1 METPVLGFELRCP
14 HLFNISSRPSSS
26 LSPPTVS
33 LRIPTTAAASTV
45 VESPATVAEAPRSK
59 RHSNTYLTRKS
70 AISEVERSPDF
81 LSSLQRL
88 ERVLKVQDLNVIL
101 RDFGISGRWQDLI
114 QLFDWMQQHGNI
126 SVSTYSSCIKF
137 VGAKSVS
144 KALEIYQSIPD
155 ESAKTNVYICNSI
168 LSSLVKNGKLDSCIK
183 LFDQMKRDG
192 LKPDVV
198 TYNTL
203 LGGFI
208 KVKNGYSKAME
219 LVGELPHNGIQMDGV
234 MYGTVLAICASSGRC
249 EEAESYIQQMKVE
262 GHSPNLYHYSSLLN
276 SYSWKGDYKK
286 ADELMTEMKSVG
298 LEPNKVM
305 MTTLL
310 KVYIKGGL
318 FERSREL
325 LSELESAGYTENEMP
340 YCMLMDGLSKAGKLE
355 EAKLIFDDMKGKG
368 VKSANLVP
376 ISESLQVRFGGQ
388 LRSNRLASLPVF
400 LDNDFNFPFSSDG
413 YANSIMISALCRS
426 KRFEEANQLARD
438 SETTYEKCDLVM
450 LNTMLCAYCRAGEM
464 ESVMRMM
471 KKMDEQAVSPD
482 YNTFHILIKYF
493 IKEKLHL
500 LAYQTLLD
508 MHSKGHRLEEELCS
522 SLIYHLGKI
531 RAHSEAFS
539 VYSMLRYSKRT
550 ICKELHEKILHTLIQ
565 GKLLKDAYVVV
576 KDNAK
581 MISQPTL
588 KRFGR
593 AFMMSGNIN
602 LVNDVLKV
610 LHGSGHKIDQV
621 QFEIAI
627 SRYIAQADK
636 KELLLQL
643 LQWMPGQGYVVDS
656 STRNLILKNSNLFG
670 RQLIAEILSKHHV
683 RPLVKSRSQPKFR
696 CK

>member
-1 METPVLGFELRCP
+1 METTPVLGFELRCP
-14 HLFNISSRPSSS
+14 HLYNTHCSRSSSS
-26 LSPPTVS
+26 LSLPAVS
-33 LRIPTTAAASTV
+33 LRILTSAAATTAA
-45 VESPATVAEAPRSK
+45 ESPATTVTEAPRSK
-59 RHSNTYLTRKS
+59 RHSTAYLTRKS
-70 AISEVERSPDF
+70 AISQVQRSSDF
-81 LSSLQRL
+81 LPSLQRL
-88 ERVLKVQDLNVIL
+88 ARVLKVQDLNVIL
-101 RDFGISGRWQDLI
+101 RDFGISGRLQDLI
-114 QLFDWMQQHGNI
+114 QLFDWMQQHGKI

-137 VGAKSVS
+137 VGAKNVS
-144 KALEIYQSIPD
+144 KALEIYNSIPD
-155 ESAKTNVYICNSI
+155 ESTKINVFICNSI
-168 LSSLVKNGKLDSCIK
+168 LSCLVKNGKFESCIK

-203 LGGFI
+203 LAGCI
-208 KVKNGYSKAME
+208 KVKNGYPKAME
-219 LVGELPHNGIQMDGV
+219 LVGELPHTGILMDGV
-234 MYGTVLAICASSGRC
+234 MYGTVLAVCASNGRS
-249 EEAESYIQQMKVE
+249 EEAENFIRQMKAE
-262 GHSPNLYHYSSLLN
+262 GHSLNIYHYSSLLN

-286 ADELMTEMKSVG
+286 ADELMTKMKSIG
-298 LEPNKVM
+298 LVPNKVM

-318 FERSREL
+318 FDRSREL
-325 LSELESAGYTENEMP
+325 LSELESAGYAENEMP

-355 EAKLIFDDMKGKG
+355 EARSIYDDMKGKG
-368 VKSANLVP
+368 VK
-376 ISESLQVRFGGQ
+376 
-388 LRSNRLASLPVF
+388 
-400 LDNDFNFPFSSDG
+400 SDG

-426 KRFEEANQLARD
+426 KRFEEANELSRD
-438 SETTYEKCDLVM
+438 SETTYAKWDLVM
-450 LNTMLCAYCRAGEM
+450 LNTMLCAYCRAGDM

-500 LAYQTLLD
+500 LAYQTILD

-531 RAHSEAFS
+531 RAQSEAFS
-539 VYSMLRYSKRT
+539 VYNMLRYSKRT
-550 ICKELHEKILHTLIQ
+550 ICKELHEKILHILIQ
-565 GKLLKDAYVVV
+565 GNLLKDAYVVV

-588 KRFGR
+588 KKFGR
-593 AFMMSGNIN
+593 AFMISGNIN

-627 SRYIAQADK
+627 SRYISQPEK

-643 LQWMPGQGYVVDS
+643 LQWMPGQGYIVDS
-656 STRNLILKNSNLFG
+656 TTRNLILKNSHLFG
-670 RQLIAEILSKHHV
+670 RLIIAEILSKHHV
-683 RPLVKSRSQPKFR
+683 ASRTITKSRSEPKFR
-696 CK
+696 GKR

>member
-14 HLFNISSRPSSS
+14 HLFFNTHCSRSSSS
-26 LSPPTVS
+26 LSLPAVS
-33 LRIPTTAAASTV
+33 LRILTSAAATTA
-45 VESPATVAEAPRSK
+45 VESPATVTEAPRSK
-59 RHSNTYLTRKS
+59 RHSTAYLTRKS
-70 AISEVERSPDF
+70 AISKVQRSSDF

-88 ERVLKVQDLNVIL
+88 ARVLKVQDLNVIL
-101 RDFGISGRWQDLI
+101 RDFGISGRLQDLI
-114 QLFDWMQQHGNI
+114 QLFEWMQQRGKI

-137 VGAKSVS
+137 VGAKNVS
-144 KALEIYQSIPD
+144 KALEIYNSIPD
-155 ESAKTNVYICNSI
+155 ESTKINVFICNSI
-168 LSSLVKNGKLDSCIK
+168 LSCLVKNGKLDSCIK

-192 LKPDVV
+192 LQPDVV

-203 LGGFI
+203 LAGCI
-208 KVKNGYSKAME
+208 KVKNGYHKAME
-219 LVGELPHNGIQMDGV
+219 LVGELPHNGIQMDSV
-234 MYGTVLAICASSGRC
+234 MYGTVLAVCASNGRC
-249 EEAESYIQQMKVE
+249 EEAENFIRQMKAE
-262 GHSPNLYHYSSLLN
+262 GHSPNIYHYSSLLN

-286 ADELMTEMKSVG
+286 ADELMAEMKSIG
-298 LEPNKVM
+298 LVPNKVM

-318 FERSREL
+318 FDRSREL
-325 LSELESAGYTENEMP
+325 LSELESAGYAENEMP

-355 EAKLIFDDMKGKG
+355 EARSIFDDMKGKG
-368 VKSANLVP
+368 VK
-376 ISESLQVRFGGQ
+376 
-388 LRSNRLASLPVF
+388 
-400 LDNDFNFPFSSDG
+400 SDG

-426 KRFEEANQLARD
+426 KRFEEANELSRN
-438 SETTYEKCDLVM
+438 SETTYAKCDLVM
-450 LNTMLCAYCRAGEM
+450 LNTMLCAYCRAGDM

-493 IKEKLHL
+493 IKEKLYL
-500 LAYQTLLD
+500 LAYQTILD
-508 MHSKGHRLEEELCS
+508 MDSKGHRLEEELCS

-531 RAHSEAFS
+531 RAQSEAFS
-539 VYSMLRYSKRT
+539 VYNMLRYSKRT

-565 GKLLKDAYVVV
+565 GNLLKDAYVVV

-588 KRFGR
+588 KKFGR
-593 AFMMSGNIN
+593 AFMISGNIN

-627 SRYIAQADK
+627 SRYISQSEK

-643 LQWMPGQGYVVDS
+643 LQWMPGQGYIVDFT
-656 STRNLILKNSNLFG
+656 TRNLILKNSHLFG
-670 RQLIAEILSKHHV
+670 RLIIAEILSKHHV
-683 RPLVKSRSQPKFR
+683 ASRPITKSRSKPKFR
-696 CK
+696 GS

>member
-1 METPVLGFELRCP
+1 METPVLGFEQRCP
-14 HLFNISSRPSSS
+14 RHLFNTNSRPSPH
-26 LSPPTVS
+26 LPH
-33 LRIPTTAAASTV
+33 STV
-45 VESPATVAEAPRSK
+45 VSVRTLTTPTAATTVAKPPAAVVAAAQQPPRTKPHSK
-59 RHSNTYLTRKS
+59 SFLTRKS
-70 AISEVERSPDF
+70 AISEIEQSPDF

-88 ERVLKVQDLNVIL
+88 ARVLKVQDLNVIL
-101 RDFGISGRWQDLI
+101 RDFGISGRWHDLI
-114 QLFDWMQQHGNI
+114 QLFDWMQQNGKV
-126 SVSTYSSCIKF
+126 SDSTYSSCIKF

-155 ESAKTNVYICNSI
+155 ESTTKTNVYICNSI
-168 LSSLVKNGKLDSCIK
+168 LSCLVKNGKLDSCIK

-203 LGGFI
+203 LAGFI
-208 KVKNGYSKAME
+208 KVKNGFPKAME
-219 LVGELPHNGIQMDGV
+219 LVGELPRNGIKMDGV
-234 MYGTVLAICASSGRC
+234 MYGTVLAICASNGRC
-249 EEAESYIQQMKVE
+249 EEAESFITQMKAE
-262 GHSPNLYHYSSLLN
+262 GHSTNIYHYSSLLN

-298 LEPNKVM
+298 LVPNKVM

-325 LSELESAGYTENEMP
+325 LSELESAGYADNEMP
-340 YCMLMDGLSKAGKLE
+340 YCMLMDGLSKTGKLE
-355 EAKLIFDDMKGKG
+355 EAKTIFDDMKSKG
-368 VKSANLVP
+368 VK
-376 ISESLQVRFGGQ
+376 
-388 LRSNRLASLPVF
+388 
-400 LDNDFNFPFSSDG
+400 SDG
-413 YANSIMISALCRS
+413 YANSIMIAALCRS
-426 KRFEEANQLARD
+426 KRFEEAKQLARD

-471 KKMDEQAVSPD
+471 KKMDEEAVSPD

-493 IKEKLHL
+493 IREKLHL

-539 VYSMLRYSKRT
+539 VYNMLRYSKRT
-550 ICKELHEKILHTLIQ
+550 ICKDLHEKILHTLIH
-565 GKLLKDAYVVV
+565 GKLLKDAYVIV

-581 MISQPTL
+581 VISQPTL
-588 KRFGR
+588 KRFCR
-593 AFMMSGNIN
+593 AFMASGNIN

-621 QFEIAI
+621 QFEVAIA
-627 SRYIAQADK
+627 RYISQPDK

-656 STRNLILKNSNLFG
+656 STRNLILKQSHFFG
-670 RQLIAEILSKHHV
+670 RQLIAEILSKHHFV
-683 RPLVKSRSQPKFR
+683 SRTMVKSRSEPKFSR
-696 CK
+696 GQRGK

>member
-1 METPVLGFELRCP
+1 
-14 HLFNISSRPSSS
+14 
-26 LSPPTVS
+26 
-33 LRIPTTAAASTV
+33 
-45 VESPATVAEAPRSK
+45 
-59 RHSNTYLTRKS
+59 
-70 AISEVERSPDF
+70 
-81 LSSLQRL
+81 
-88 ERVLKVQDLNVIL
+88 LKVQDLNVIL

-114 QLFDWMQQHGNI
+114 QLFEWMQQHGKI

-137 VGAKSVS
+137 VGAKNVS

-155 ESAKTNVYICNSI
+155 ESTKINVYICNSI
-168 LSSLVKNGKLDSCIK
+168 LSCLVKNGKLDSCIK

-203 LGGFI
+203 LAGCI
-208 KVKNGYSKAME
+208 KVKNGYPKAIE
-219 LVGELPHNGIQMDGV
+219 LIGELPHNGIQMDSV
-234 MYGTVLAICASSGRC
+234 MYGTVLAICASNGRS
-249 EEAESYIQQMKVE
+249 EEAENFIQQMKVE
-262 GHSPNLYHYSSLLN
+262 GHSPNIYHYSSLLN

-286 ADELMTEMKSVG
+286 ADELMTEMKSIG
-298 LEPNKVM
+298 LVPNKVM

-318 FERSREL
+318 FDRSREL
-325 LSELESAGYTENEMP
+325 LSELESAGYAENEMP

-355 EAKLIFDDMKGKG
+355 EARSIFDDMKGKG
-368 VKSANLVP
+368 V
-376 ISESLQVRFGGQ
+376 R
-388 LRSNRLASLPVF
+388 
-400 LDNDFNFPFSSDG
+400 SDG

-426 KRFEEANQLARD
+426 KRFKEAKELSRD

-500 LAYQTLLD
+500 LAYQTTLD

-531 RAHSEAFS
+531 RAQAEAFS
-539 VYSMLRYSKRT
+539 VYNMLRYSKRT
-550 ICKELHEKILHTLIQ
+550 ICKELHEKILHILIQ
-565 GKLLKDAYVVV
+565 GNLLKDAYIVV

-588 KRFGR
+588 KKFGR
-593 AFMMSGNIN
+593 AFMISGNIN

-621 QFEIAI
+621 
-627 SRYIAQADK
+627 
-636 KELLLQL
+636 
-643 LQWMPGQGYVVDS
+643 
-656 STRNLILKNSNLFG
+656 N
-670 RQLIAEILSKHHV
+670 
-683 RPLVKSRSQPKFR
+683 SQPVTI
-696 CK
+696 

>member
-1 METPVLGFELRCP
+1 METTPVLGFEARCP
-14 HLFNISSRPSSS
+14 HHLFNTNSRPYSS
-26 LSPPTVS
+26 LPHPTLSVRT
-33 LRIPTTAAASTV
+33 LPTATAATTV
-45 VESPATVAEAPRSK
+45 AKSPATVVSESPRTKPHSK
-59 RHSNTYLTRKS
+59 AFLTRKS
-70 AISEVERSPDF
+70 AISEIEQSPDF

-88 ERVLKVQDLNVIL
+88 GRVLKVQDLNVIL
-101 RDFGISGRWQDLI
+101 RDFGISGRLQDLI
-114 QLFDWMQQHGNI
+114 QLFDWMQQHGKV
-126 SVSTYSSCIKF
+126 SDSTYSSCIKF

-144 KALEIYQSIPD
+144 KALDIYHSIPD
-155 ESAKTNVYICNSI
+155 ESTKTNVFICNSI
-168 LSSLVKNGKLDSCIK
+168 LSCLVKNGKLDSCIK

-203 LGGFI
+203 LAGFI
-208 KVKNGYSKAME
+208 KVKNGFPKAME
-219 LVGELPHNGIQMDGV
+219 LVGELPHNGIEMDGV
-234 MYGTVLAICASSGRC
+234 MYGTVLAICASNGRC
-249 EEAESYIQQMKVE
+249 EEAERFIQQMKAE
-262 GHSPNLYHYSSLLN
+262 GHSPNVYHYSSLLN

-298 LEPNKVM
+298 LVPNKVM

-325 LSELESAGYTENEMP
+325 LSELESAGYAENEMP
-340 YCMLMDGLSKAGKLE
+340 YCMLMDGLSKTGKLE
-355 EAKLIFDDMKGKG
+355 EAKTIFDDMKGKG
-368 VKSANLVP
+368 V
-376 ISESLQVRFGGQ
+376 Q
-388 LRSNRLASLPVF
+388 
-400 LDNDFNFPFSSDG
+400 SDG
-413 YANSIMISALCRS
+413 YANSIMIAALCRS
-426 KRFEEANQLARD
+426 KRFEEAKQLARD

-493 IKEKLHL
+493 IREKLHL

-539 VYSMLRYSKRT
+539 VYNMLRYSKRT
-550 ICKELHEKILHTLIQ
+550 ICKELHEKILHTLIH
-565 GKLLKDAYVVV
+565 GKLFKDAYVVV

-581 MISQPTL
+581 VISQPTL

-593 AFMMSGNIN
+593 AFMVSGNIN

-627 SRYIAQADK
+627 SRYISQPDK

-656 STRNLILKNSNLFG
+656 STRNLILKQSHLFG
-670 RQLIAEILSKHHV
+670 RQLIAEILSKHHIV
-683 RPLVKSRSQPKFR
+683 SRTMVKSRSAPKFSR
-696 CK
+696 GQR

>member
-1 METPVLGFELRCP
+1 METPLLLGLELRCP
-14 HLFNISSRPSSS
+14 PRLFNTHSRPSSS
-26 LSPPTVS
+26 LSLPALS
-33 LRIPTTAAASTV
+33 LRILTSTAATSSTAV

-59 RHSNTYLTRKS
+59 RHSNSYLTRKS
-70 AISEVERSPDF
+70 AISEVQRSSDF

-88 ERVLKVQDLNVIL
+88 ARVLKVQDLNVIL
-101 RDFGISGRWQDLI
+101 RDFGVSGRWQDLI
-114 QLFDWMQQHGNI
+114 QLFEWMQQHGKI

-137 VGAKSVS
+137 VGAKNVS
-144 KALEIYQSIPD
+144 KALDIYQGIPN
-155 ESAKTNVYICNSI
+155 ESTKINVYICNSI
-168 LSSLVKNGKLDSCIK
+168 LSCLVKNGKLDSCIK

-203 LGGFI
+203 LAGCI
-208 KVKNGYSKAME
+208 KVKNGYPKAVE
-219 LVGELPHNGIQMDGV
+219 LIGELPHNGIQMDSV
-234 MYGTVLAICASSGRC
+234 MYGTVLAICASNGRC
-249 EEAESYIQQMKVE
+249 EEAENFIQQMKAE
-262 GHSPNLYHYSSLLN
+262 GHSPNIYHYSSLLN

-286 ADELMTEMKSVG
+286 ADELMTEMKSIG
-298 LEPNKVM
+298 LVPNKVM

-318 FERSREL
+318 FDRSREL
-325 LSELESAGYTENEMP
+325 LSELESAGYAENEMP

-355 EAKLIFDDMKGKG
+355 EARSIFDDMKGKG
-368 VKSANLVP
+368 V
-376 ISESLQVRFGGQ
+376 R
-388 LRSNRLASLPVF
+388 
-400 LDNDFNFPFSSDG
+400 SDG

-426 KRFEEANQLARD
+426 KRFEEAKELSRD

-471 KKMDEQAVSPD
+471 KKMDEQAVIPD

-500 LAYQTLLD
+500 LAYQTTLD

-531 RAHSEAFS
+531 RAPSEAFS
-539 VYSMLRYSKRT
+539 VYNMLRYSKRT
-550 ICKELHEKILHTLIQ
+550 ICKELHEKILHILIH
-565 GKLLKDAYVVV
+565 GNLLKDAYIVV

-588 KRFGR
+588 KKFGR
-593 AFMMSGNIN
+593 AFMISGNIN

-627 SRYIAQADK
+627 SRYILLPDK

-643 LQWMPGQGYVVDS
+643 LQWMPGQGYIVDS
-656 STRNLILKNSNLFG
+656 STRNLILKNSHMFG
-670 RQLIAEILSKHHV
+670 RLLIAEILSKHHV
-683 RPLVKSRSQPKFR
+683 ASRPPIKSRSEPKFR
-696 CK
+696 ST

>member
-14 HLFNISSRPSSS
+14 HLFNTHCSRSSSS
-26 LSPPTVS
+26 LSLPAVS
-33 LRIPTTAAASTV
+33 LRILTSAAATTAA
-45 VESPATVAEAPRSK
+45 ESPVTVTEAPRSK
-59 RHSNTYLTRKS
+59 RHSNSYLTRKS
-70 AISEVERSPDF
+70 AISEVQRSSDF

-88 ERVLKVQDLNVIL
+88 ARILKVQDLNVIL
-101 RDFGISGRWQDLI
+101 RDFGISGRLQDLI
-114 QLFDWMQQHGNI
+114 QLFEWMQQHGKI

-137 VGAKSVS
+137 VGAKNVS
-144 KALEIYQSIPD
+144 KALEIYHSIAD
-155 ESAKTNVYICNSI
+155 ESTKINVFICNSI
-168 LSSLVKNGKLDSCIK
+168 LSCLVKNGKLDSCIK

-203 LGGFI
+203 LAGCI
-208 KVKNGYSKAME
+208 KVKNGFPKAME
-219 LVGELPHNGIQMDGV
+219 LVGELPHNGIQMDSV
-234 MYGTVLAICASSGRC
+234 MYGTVLAVCASNGRC
-249 EEAESYIQQMKVE
+249 EEAENIIRQMKAE
-262 GHSPNLYHYSSLLN
+262 GHSLNIYHYSSLLN

-286 ADELMTEMKSVG
+286 ADELMTEMKSIG
-298 LEPNKVM
+298 LVPNKVM

-318 FERSREL
+318 FDRSREL
-325 LSELESAGYTENEMP
+325 LSELESAGYAENEMP

-355 EAKLIFDDMKGKG
+355 EARSIFDDMKGKG
-368 VKSANLVP
+368 VK
-376 ISESLQVRFGGQ
+376 
-388 LRSNRLASLPVF
+388 
-400 LDNDFNFPFSSDG
+400 SDG

-426 KRFEEANQLARD
+426 KRFEEANELSRD
-438 SETTYEKCDLVM
+438 SETTYAKCDLVM
-450 LNTMLCAYCRAGEM
+450 LNTMLCAYCRAGDM

-500 LAYQTLLD
+500 LAYQTILD
-508 MHSKGHRLEEELCS
+508 MHNKGHRLEEELCS

-539 VYSMLRYSKRT
+539 VYNMLRYSKRT
-550 ICKELHEKILHTLIQ
+550 ICKELHEKILHILIQ
-565 GKLLKDAYVVV
+565 GNLLKDAYVVV

-588 KRFGR
+588 KKFGR
-593 AFMMSGNIN
+593 AFMISGNIN

-627 SRYIAQADK
+627 SRYISQPDK

-643 LQWMPGQGYVVDS
+643 LQWMPGQGYIVDS
-656 STRNLILKNSNLFG
+656 TTRNLILKNSHIFG
-670 RQLIAEILSKHHV
+670 RLIIAGILSKHQV
-683 RPLVKSRSQPKFR
+683 ASRTITKSRSEPKFR
-696 CK
+696 GKR

>member
-1 METPVLGFELRCP
+1 METPLLGFEPRCP
-14 HLFNISSRPSSS
+14 HLFITNSRPSSS
-26 LSPPTVS
+26 LPHSTLSVRT
-33 LRIPTTAAASTV
+33 LTATTV
-45 VESPATVAEAPRSK
+45 VKSPATVVVVVAEAPRTKPHSK
-59 RHSNTYLTRKS
+59 SFLSRKS
-70 AISEVERSPDF
+70 AISEIEQSPDF
-81 LSSLQRL
+81 LSSLQRFA
-88 ERVLKVQDLNVIL
+88 RVLKVQDLNVIL

-114 QLFDWMQQHGNI
+114 QLFDWMQQHGKV
-126 SVSTYSSCIKF
+126 SDSTYSSCIKF

-155 ESAKTNVYICNSI
+155 ESTKTNVYICNSI
-168 LSSLVKNGKLDSCIK
+168 LSCLVKNGKLESCIK

-203 LGGFI
+203 LAGFI
-208 KVKNGYSKAME
+208 KVKNGFPKAME
-219 LVGELPHNGIQMDGV
+219 LVGELPHNGIKMDGV
-234 MYGTVLAICASSGRC
+234 MYGTVLAICASNGRC
-249 EEAESYIQQMKVE
+249 EEAESFVQQMKDE
-262 GHSPNLYHYSSLLN
+262 GHSPNIYHYSSLLN

-286 ADELMTEMKSVG
+286 ADELMAEMKSVG
-298 LEPNKVM
+298 LVPNKVM

-325 LSELESAGYTENEMP
+325 LSELESAGYAENEMP
-340 YCMLMDGLSKAGKLE
+340 YCMLMDGLSKTGKLE
-355 EAKLIFDDMKGKG
+355 EAMTIFDDMKVKG
-368 VKSANLVP
+368 VK
-376 ISESLQVRFGGQ
+376 
-388 LRSNRLASLPVF
+388 
-400 LDNDFNFPFSSDG
+400 SDG
-413 YANSIMISALCRS
+413 YANSIMIAALCRS
-426 KRFEEANQLARD
+426 KRFEEAKQLARD

-522 SLIYHLGKI
+522 SLIYHLGKV

-539 VYSMLRYSKRT
+539 VYNMLRYSKRT
-550 ICKELHEKILHTLIQ
+550 ICKDLHEKILHILIH
-565 GKLLKDAYVVV
+565 GKLFKDAYVVV

-581 MISQPTL
+581 VISQPTL
-588 KRFGR
+588 KRFCK
-593 AFMMSGNIN
+593 AFMVSGNIN

-627 SRYIAQADK
+627 ARYISQPDK

-656 STRNLILKNSNLFG
+656 STRNLVLKQSHLFG
-670 RQLIAEILSKHHV
+670 RQLIAEILSKHHIVSRTMV
-683 RPLVKSRSQPKFR
+683 RSRSEPKFSR
-696 CK
+696 GQRGK

>member
-1 METPVLGFELRCP
+1 METPVLGFERRCP
-14 HLFNISSRPSSS
+14 HLFNTNSRPSSS
-26 LSPPTVS
+26 LPASTLSVRT
-33 LRIPTTAAASTV
+33 LTAATV
-45 VESPATVAEAPRSK
+45 VKSPATVVVVAEAPRTKPHSK
-59 RHSNTYLTRKS
+59 SFLTRKS
-70 AISEVERSPDF
+70 AISEIEQSPDF

-88 ERVLKVQDLNVIL
+88 SRVLKVQDLNVIL

-114 QLFDWMQQHGNI
+114 Q
-126 SVSTYSSCIKF
+126 
-137 VGAKSVS
+137 
-144 KALEIYQSIPD
+144 ALEIYQSIPD
-155 ESAKTNVYICNSI
+155 ESTKTNVYICNSI
-168 LSSLVKNGKLDSCIK
+168 LSCLVKNGKLDSCIK

-203 LGGFI
+203 LAGFI
-208 KVKNGYSKAME
+208 KVKNGFPKAME
-219 LVGELPHNGIQMDGV
+219 LVGELPHNGIKMDGV
-234 MYGTVLAICASSGRC
+234 MYGTVLAICASNGRC
-249 EEAESYIQQMKVE
+249 EEAESFVQQMKDE
-262 GHSPNLYHYSSLLN
+262 GHSPNMYHYSSLLN

-298 LEPNKVM
+298 LVPNKVM

-318 FERSREL
+318 FDRSREL
-325 LSELESAGYTENEMP
+325 LSELESAGYAENEV
-340 YCMLMDGLSKAGKLE
+340 KLAVYTIE
-355 EAKLIFDDMKGKG
+355 KSNIMCDD
-368 VKSANLVP
+368 
-376 ISESLQVRFGGQ
+376 QY
-388 LRSNRLASLPVF
+388 
-400 LDNDFNFPFSSDG
+400 G
-413 YANSIMISALCRS
+413 YANSIMIAALCRS
-426 KRFEEANQLARD
+426 KRFEEAKQLARD

-539 VYSMLRYSKRT
+539 VYNMLRYSKRT
-550 ICKELHEKILHTLIQ
+550 ICKDLHEKILHILIH
-565 GKLLKDAYVVV
+565 GKLFKDAYVVV

-581 MISQPTL
+581 VISQPTL
-588 KRFGR
+588 KRFCK
-593 AFMMSGNIN
+593 AFMVSGNIN

-627 SRYIAQADK
+627 SRYISQPDK

-656 STRNLILKNSNLFG
+656 STRNLILKQSHLFG
-670 RQLIAEILSKHHV
+670 RQLIAEILSKHHIVSRTMVV
-683 RPLVKSRSQPKFR
+683 RSRSEPKFSR
-696 CK
+696 GQRGK

>member
-1 METPVLGFELRCP
+1 METPLLVGLELRCP
-14 HLFNISSRPSSS
+14 PHLFNTHSRPSSS
-26 LSPPTVS
+26 LSIPALS
-33 LRIPTTAAASTV
+33 LRILTPTAATTSSAV
-45 VESPATVAEAPRSK
+45 IELPANVAEAPRSK
-59 RHSNTYLTRKS
+59 RHSNSYLARKS
-70 AISEVERSPDF
+70 AISEVQRSSDF

-88 ERVLKVQDLNVIL
+88 ATVLKVQDLNVIL

-114 QLFDWMQQHGNI
+114 QLFEWMQQHGKI

-137 VGAKSVS
+137 VGAKNVS

-155 ESAKTNVYICNSI
+155 ESTKINVYICNSI
-168 LSSLVKNGKLDSCIK
+168 LSCLVKNGKLDSCIK

-203 LGGFI
+203 LAGCI
-208 KVKNGYSKAME
+208 KVKNGYPKAIE
-219 LVGELPHNGIQMDGV
+219 LIGELPHNGIQMDSV
-234 MYGTVLAICASSGRC
+234 MYGTVLAICASNGRS
-249 EEAESYIQQMKVE
+249 EEAENFIQQMKVE
-262 GHSPNLYHYSSLLN
+262 GHSPNIYHYSSLLN

-286 ADELMTEMKSVG
+286 ADELMTEMKSIG
-298 LEPNKVM
+298 LVPNKVM

-318 FERSREL
+318 FDRSREL
-325 LSELESAGYTENEMP
+325 LSELESAGYAENEMP

-355 EAKLIFDDMKGKG
+355 EARSIFDDMKGKG
-368 VKSANLVP
+368 V
-376 ISESLQVRFGGQ
+376 R
-388 LRSNRLASLPVF
+388 
-400 LDNDFNFPFSSDG
+400 SDG

-426 KRFEEANQLARD
+426 KRFKEAKELSRD

-500 LAYQTLLD
+500 LAYQTTLD
-508 MHSKGHRLEEELCS
+508 MHSKGHRLEE
-522 SLIYHLGKI
+522 I
-531 RAHSEAFS
+531 RAQAEAFS
-539 VYSMLRYSKRT
+539 VYNMLRYSKRT
-550 ICKELHEKILHTLIQ
+550 ICKELHEKILHILIQ
-565 GKLLKDAYVVV
+565 GNLLKDAYIVV

-588 KRFGR
+588 KKFGR
-593 AFMMSGNIN
+593 AFMISGNIN

-627 SRYIAQADK
+627 SRYISQPDK

-656 STRNLILKNSNLFG
+656 STRNLILKNSHMFG
-670 RQLIAEILSKHHV
+670 RLLIAEILSKHHV
-683 RPLVKSRSQPKFR
+683 ASRPMIKSRPEQKFR

>member
-1 METPVLGFELRCP
+1 METPLLGLELRCP
-14 HLFNISSRPSSS
+14 HHLFNTHSRS
-26 LSPPTVS
+26 SPPLSAPVVS
-33 LRIPTTAAASTV
+33 LRFHSAASATTTTASTSAA
-45 VESPATVAEAPRSK
+45 ESPRNVAEKAPRSR
-59 RHSNTYLTRKS
+59 RHSESYLTRKS
-70 AISEVERSPDF
+70 AISEVERSRDL
-81 LSSLQRL
+81 LSSLHRL
-88 ERVLKVQDLNVIL
+88 SRVLKVQDLNVIL
-101 RDFGISGRWQDLI
+101 RDFGIAGRWQDLI
-114 QLFDWMQQHGNI
+114 QLFDWMQQHGKI

-144 KALEIYQSIPD
+144 KALEIYKNIPD
-155 ESAKTNVYICNSI
+155 ESTKINVFICNSI
-168 LSSLVKNGKLDSCIK
+168 LSCLAKNGKLDSCVK

-192 LKPDVV
+192 LKPDVI

-203 LGGFI
+203 LAGCI
-208 KVKNGYSKAME
+208 KVKNGYPKAME
-219 LVGELPHNGIQMDGV
+219 LVAELPHNGIQMDGV
-234 MYGTVLAICASSGRC
+234 MYGTVLAICASNGRC
-249 EEAESYIQQMKVE
+249 EEAERFIQQMKAE
-262 GHSPNLYHYSSLLN
+262 GHSPNIYHYSSLLN

-325 LSELESAGYTENEMP
+325 LSELESAGFVDSEMP
-340 YCMLMDGLSKAGKLE
+340 YCMLMDGFSKTGKLE
-355 EAKLIFDDMKGKG
+355 EARSIYDDMKGKG
-368 VKSANLVP
+368 VK
-376 ISESLQVRFGGQ
+376 
-388 LRSNRLASLPVF
+388 
-400 LDNDFNFPFSSDG
+400 SDG

-426 KRFEEANQLARD
+426 KLFEEAKQMARE
-438 SETTYEKCDLVM
+438 SEATYEKCDLVM

-464 ESVMRMM
+464 ESVMRLM

-539 VYSMLRYSKRT
+539 VYNMLRYGKRF
-550 ICKELHEKILHTLIQ
+550 ICRDLHEKILHTLIQ
-565 GKLLKDAYVVV
+565 GKLFKDAYVVV

-593 AFMMSGNIN
+593 TFMISGNIN
-602 LVNDVLKV
+602 LVNDVLKA
-610 LHGSGHKIDQV
+610 LHSSGHKIDQV

-627 SRYIAQADK
+627 TRYISQPDK

-643 LQWMPGQGYVVDS
+643 LQWMPGQGYIVDS
-656 STRNLILKNSNLFG
+656 STRNLILKNSHLFG
-670 RQLIAEILSKHHV
+670 RQLIAEILSKHHFAS
-683 RPLVKSRSQPKFR
+683 RTMVKSRPEPKKFR
-696 CK
+696 SK

>member
-1 METPVLGFELRCP
+1 
-14 HLFNISSRPSSS
+14 
-26 LSPPTVS
+26 
-33 LRIPTTAAASTV
+33 
-45 VESPATVAEAPRSK
+45 
-59 RHSNTYLTRKS
+59 
-70 AISEVERSPDF
+70 
-81 LSSLQRL
+81 
-88 ERVLKVQDLNVIL
+88 
-101 RDFGISGRWQDLI
+101 
-114 QLFDWMQQHGNI
+114 MQQHGKI

-137 VGAKSVS
+137 VGAKNVS

-155 ESAKTNVYICNSI
+155 ESTKINVYICNSI
-168 LSSLVKNGKLDSCIK
+168 LSCLVKNGKLDSCIK

-203 LGGFI
+203 LAGCI
-208 KVKNGYSKAME
+208 KVKNGYPKAIE
-219 LVGELPHNGIQMDGV
+219 LIGELPHNGIQMDSV
-234 MYGTVLAICASSGRC
+234 MYGTVLAICASNGRS
-249 EEAESYIQQMKVE
+249 EEAENFIQQMKVE
-262 GHSPNLYHYSSLLN
+262 GHSPNIYHYSSLLN

-286 ADELMTEMKSVG
+286 ADELMTEMKSIG
-298 LEPNKVM
+298 LVPNKVM

-318 FERSREL
+318 FDRSREL
-325 LSELESAGYTENEMP
+325 LSELESAGYAENEMP

-355 EAKLIFDDMKGKG
+355 EARSIFDDMKGKG
-368 VKSANLVP
+368 V
-376 ISESLQVRFGGQ
+376 R
-388 LRSNRLASLPVF
+388 
-400 LDNDFNFPFSSDG
+400 SDG
-413 YANSIMISALCRS
+413 YANSIMISALCR
-426 KRFEEANQLARD
+426 R
-438 SETTYEKCDLVM
+438 
-450 LNTMLCAYCRAGEM
+450 EM

-500 LAYQTLLD
+500 LAYQTTLD

-531 RAHSEAFS
+531 RAQAEAFS
-539 VYSMLRYSKRT
+539 VYNMLRYSKRT
-550 ICKELHEKILHTLIQ
+550 ICKELHEKILHILIQ
-565 GKLLKDAYVVV
+565 GNLLKDAYIVV

-588 KRFGR
+588 KKFGR
-593 AFMMSGNIN
+593 AFMISGNIN

-627 SRYIAQADK
+627 SRYILQPDK

-656 STRNLILKNSNLFG
+656 STRNLILKNSHMFG
-670 RQLIAEILSKHHV
+670 RLLIAEILSKHHV
-683 RPLVKSRSQPKFR
+683 ASRPMIKSRPEQKFR
-696 CK
+696 SK

>member
-14 HLFNISSRPSSS
+14 HLFNTNSRPSSS
-26 LSPPTVS
+26 SSSPLSIPSAS
-33 LRIPTTAAASTV
+33 LKIITAVTATAATSSTV
-45 VESPATVAEAPRSK
+45 VESPETVAEASRSK
-59 RHSNTYLTRKS
+59 PHSKSYLTRKS
-70 AISEVERSPDF
+70 AISEVERSPDL

-88 ERVLKVQDLNVIL
+88 ARVLKVQDLNVIL
-101 RDFGISGRWQDLI
+101 RDFGISGRLQDLI
-114 QLFDWMQQHGNI
+114 QLFDWMQQHGKI

-137 VGAKSVS
+137 VGAKNVS

-155 ESAKTNVYICNSI
+155 ESTKINVYICNSI
-168 LSSLVKNGKLDSCIK
+168 LSCLVKNGKLDSSIK

-203 LGGFI
+203 LAGCI
-208 KVKNGYSKAME
+208 KVKNGYPKAME

-234 MYGTVLAICASSGRC
+234 MYGTVLAICASNGRC
-249 EEAESYIQQMKVE
+249 EEAESFIHQMKVE
-262 GHSPNLYHYSSLLN
+262 GHSPNIYHYSALLN

-298 LEPNKVM
+298 LVPNKVM

-310 KVYIKGGL
+310 KVYTKGGL

-325 LSELESAGYTENEMP
+325 LAELESAGYAENEMP

-355 EAKLIFDDMKGKG
+355 EARSIFDDMKGKG
-368 VKSANLVP
+368 V
-376 ISESLQVRFGGQ
+376 Q
-388 LRSNRLASLPVF
+388 
-400 LDNDFNFPFSSDG
+400 SDG
-413 YANSIMISALCRS
+413 YANSIMISALCRN
-426 KRFEEANQLARD
+426 KLFEEARQLARD

-500 LAYQTLLD
+500 LAYQTILD

-531 RAHSEAFS
+531 RAHSEAFTIYN
-539 VYSMLRYSKRT
+539 VLRYSKRT
-550 ICKELHEKILHTLIQ
+550 ICKDLHEKILHTLIQ

-588 KRFGR
+588 KRFGN
-593 AFMMSGNIN
+593 AFMISGNIN
-602 LVNDVLKV
+602 FVNDVLKV

-621 QFEIAI
+621 HFEIAI
-627 SRYIAQADK
+627 SRYISQPDK

-656 STRNLILKNSNLFG
+656 STRNLILKNSHLFG
-670 RQLIAEILSKHHV
+670 RLLIAEILSKHHMAS
-683 RPLVKSRSQPKFR
+683 RTIVKPRSELKFR
-696 CK
+696 GKN